1 METVGRGRDRD
12 EGLVP
17 RRHGCRRE
25 NRDERLLRI
34 SQVEKRS
41 FRKAGPQN
49 LEREPAVTLSP
60 TLSMCILQIL
70 LQIPEPETKNTK
82 LGGKDYAE
90 FKQKT
95 TFNATIDRNI
105 QVDIKP

>member
-41 FRKAGPQN
+41 LRMAGLQN
-49 LEREPAVTLSP
+49 PEREPAVTLSLCMSL
-60 TLSMCILQIL
+60 TLILCL
-70 LQIPEPETKNTK
+70 SPYRSLN
-82 LGGKDYAE
+82 L
-90 FKQKT
+90 KQK
-95 TFNATIDRNI
+95 I
-105 QVDIKP
+105 QN

>member
-25 NRDERLLRI
+25 NRDEWLLRI

-41 FRKAGPQN
+41 LRMAGLQN
-49 LEREPAVTLSP
+49 PEREPAVTLSP
-60 TLSMCILQIL
+60 TLSLCMSMTFILCL
-70 LQIPEPETKNTK
+70 SPYRSLN
-82 LGGKDYAE
+82 L
-90 FKQKT
+90 KQK
-95 TFNATIDRNI
+95 I
-105 QVDIKP
+105 QN

>member
-41 FRKAGPQN
+41 LRMAGLQN
-49 LEREPAVTLSP
+49 PEREPAVTLSP
-60 TLSMCILQIL
+60 TLSLCMSMTFILCL
-70 LQIPEPETKNTK
+70 SPYRSLN
-82 LGGKDYAE
+82 L
-90 FKQKT
+90 KQK
-95 TFNATIDRNI
+95 I
-105 QVDIKP
+105 QN

>member
-12 EGLVP
+12 EVLVP

-41 FRKAGPQN
+41 LRMAGLQN
-49 LEREPAVTLSP
+49 PEREPAVTLSP
-60 TLSMCILQIL
+60 TLSLCMSLTLILCL
-70 LQIPEPETKNTK
+70 SPYRSLN
-82 LGGKDYAE
+82 L
-90 FKQKT
+90 KQK
-95 TFNATIDRNI
+95 I
-105 QVDIKP
+105 QN